1 MGLKRKKKSP
11 QYIQDYGDAVFKR
24 GCNRFFYICSAL
36 PASTVKRGLSSIEPV
51 KLKIFGWGYVKDF
64 CISLF
69 QKEQEDK
76 AVKIYYAECLRIIT
90 ENTAKMGGG
99 SYITAKLSDI
109 INPKPVEKRTGEEI
123 AADIIKRAGIEVI

>member
-1 MGLKRKKKSP
+1 M
-11 QYIQDYGDAVFKR
+11 
-24 GCNRFFYICSAL
+24 
-36 PASTVKRGLSSIEPV
+36 
-51 KLKIFGWGYVKDF
+51 YV
-64 CISLF
+64 
-69 QKEQEDK
+69 
-76 AVKIYYAECLRIIT
+76 AGCLRIIS

>member
-1 MGLKRKKKSP
+1 M
-11 QYIQDYGDAVFKR
+11 
-24 GCNRFFYICSAL
+24 
-36 PASTVKRGLSSIEPV
+36 
-51 KLKIFGWGYVKDF
+51 KDF

-99 SYITAKLSDI
+99 NYITVKLADI
-109 INPKPVEKRTGEEI
+109 VSPKPVDKRTGEEI
-123 AADIIKRAGIEVI
+123 AADIIKLAGIEVI

>member
-1 MGLKRKKKSP
+1 M
-11 QYIQDYGDAVFKR
+11 
-24 GCNRFFYICSAL
+24 
-36 PASTVKRGLSSIEPV
+36 
-51 KLKIFGWGYVKDF
+51 KDF

-76 AVKIYYAECLRIIT
+76 AVKFYYAECLRVIT

-99 SYITAKLSDI
+99 SYITVKLADV
-109 INPKPVEKRTGEEI
+109 INPKPVDNRAGEEI

>member
-1 MGLKRKKKSP
+1 M
-11 QYIQDYGDAVFKR
+11 
-24 GCNRFFYICSAL
+24 
-36 PASTVKRGLSSIEPV
+36 
-51 KLKIFGWGYVKDF
+51 KDF

-76 AVKIYYAECLRIIT
+76 AVKNYYAECLRIIT

-99 SYITAKLSDI
+99 SYVTAKLADI
-109 INPKPVEKRTGEEI
+109 INPKPVDNRTGEEI